1 MLNDLALWRPFD
13 EVWSL
18 SDPFQMMR
26 RWAPPVRT
34 NPGLFS
40 SVDVAANEDGWR
52 LRVALPGMAPENV
65 EVNATPESL
74 RVRAIEQDGNR
85 ELTRYEQTISLPGSV
100 DPDKI
105 SASFKH
111 GLLEITLP
119 VKDAVKPRRI
129 AIGTTSEEPKQLNPA
144 A

>member
-26 RWAPPVRT
+26 RWAPPVGT
-34 NPGLFS
+34 NMGLFS
-40 SVDVAANEDGWR
+40 SADVAANEDGWS
-52 LRVALPGMAPENV
+52 LRIALPGIPPENV
-65 EVNATPESL
+65 DVNATPESL
-74 RVRAIEQDGNR
+74 RVRAFEHARDH

-105 SASFKH
+105 SATFKH

-129 AIGTTSEEPKQLNPA
+129 TIGTTSEEPKQLNPA